1 MKIKSKFKDYYDG
14 VNPLYAEEPLF
25 LRHTQ
30 TFKVGYYRQIQV
42 MDCPDG
48 PLKDLLYQV
57 ALLPLSCLMDYQ
69 AVVIFCGKV
78 YSGCVASGHEAD
90 PSGWPVFQERY
101 FWKPSV
107 ELTNT
112 LLDFRKKGG
121 DKAFTAADAE
131 SQISAWYADQGLKDQ
146 KLLDA
151 QLKAVAPIV
160 VRRRLPGC
168 TSELVVNPI
177 LKPYDFAKVVP
188 PEQAWQELSMF
199 FGTVVMPEKHTVQIS
214 DKDRHQ
220 QHGFDKHSFRRT
232 SKELRGK

>member
-30 TFKVGYYRQIQV
+30 SFKVSYYQQIQV
-42 MDCPDG
+42 ADCPEG

-57 ALLPLSCLMDYQ
+57 ACLPVSCLLDYQ
-69 AVVIFCGKV
+69 IVVVFCGKV

-90 PSGWPVFQERY
+90 SSGWPVFQERY

-107 ELTNT
+107 ELTTT
-112 LLDFRKKGG
+112 LLSLRKKGR
-121 DKAFTAADAE
+121 DKAFTVSDAE

-151 QLKAVAPIV
+151 QLKAVTPIV
-160 VRRRLPGC
+160 VRRYLPGG
-168 TSELVVNPI
+168 TEITVNPI
-177 LKPYDFAKVVP
+177 LKTFDFAKIVP

-199 FGTVVMPEKHTVQIS
+199 FGTVVMPEKNTIQIS